1 MARPLQGVGPANY
14 YPTFMKN
21 RLLLVAFFLVVA
33 MHGLLAGGA
42 PSTYFNIYVPP
53 NNDPVKR
60 NVALIVTAIRDSTQ
74 FSITDDGMDGDTDDT
89 VSGMLMAGQSYI
101 LYLKDNGI
109 NDDAKYASGGT
120 LRADGDYF
128 IVQSD
133 KLVYAS
139 MSTDSDWQHDFVAS
153 INKKSVGSK
162 FIIYSPK
169 TSYSNRDLNVF
180 AYQDD
185 TRVTIS
191 RISRSA
197 TNQTGYTDVDMGS
210 PRIVTQATLNV
221 GQDIIYSSTEG
232 RDIMA
237 SGETFLI
244 EANKDIS
251 VQYGALWG
259 NARDGGGYVPS
270 ANGSSSGEL
279 FYFGVPYQAK
289 GEQEIRIVSWDDAN
303 PVSLERYDRGNWVS
317 MDSWTLDTHDP
328 ADWVGKQ
335 NGNATYATVFR
346 VSCAAGKKVSVFE
359 ANWMET
365 GSIGT
370 SDMATMLSSAEGTTS
385 GREFLAYI
393 APPGKEQNAVDPF
406 TGNAIGTNLSHL
418 YLFAS
423 DRDVNVTVTD
433 AATGGSVYSKSFT
446 IAAGRYA
453 DAQVNAA
460 EWMSIY
466 NGTGSNSGPDRPY
479 LLVTAD
485 QNISVLNTNFN
496 DNWMTYFGSSL
507 AHAFSL
513 SIDNGE
519 TSAIPGDTLSLT
531 ASLNLAG
538 SATLENSAVSVKI
551 GSGAIPVCSE
561 LHNGRDGS
569 SIEGTI
575 IGDEEESIINFEGV
589 PDITPLDDYEVETTI
604 ILSPSYNN
612 GESVEDNTVISVETV
627 VSGRVNGQQQES
639 IIVQGI
645 QNNAANTSLL
655 LMNDCSSAAIDGEIT
670 DSWNAVWLDYDNDGW
685 DDLFVTDKD
694 DTQPN
699 ILYRNVNGTLT
710 RVTTG
715 QDALL
720 APRGRTV
727 AAIAADVNNDGF
739 TDLLVVNAT
748 QQPTML
754 YLNNNGTFQPGA
766 NSGLTI
772 HPEYFHGASFADFDN
787 DGLLDILITNF
798 FVTRFHRL
806 YRNTGNNTFRPE
818 TDNAIATTSA
828 RGMAPILGDYNNDGL
843 VDVFV
848 PNGNDSPNSLFQNL
862 GNFRFEA
869 VDAGNVTSDARTSVS
884 AAWGD
889 YDNDGDPDLFVGN
902 SSGQRNDFYVN
913 NGDGSFTAVDTT
925 LLTADGGHS
934 HGARWID
941 INNDTHLDL
950 LVNNDVGRNF
960 LYLSTGSGTFIRKND
975 ELVSADFGNAYGQ
988 AWADYNRDGAQDV
1001 FIATHGME
1009 SNKLFCGNTTSNHWV
1024 GIRLGGTSSNRD
1036 AIGARVSVKSGGKW
1050 THRNVLPVSGIGSQ
1064 SSLTQ
1069 HFGLGGA
1076 TAVDSVTVRWPSGT
1090 VQHVTTGITADVINH
1105 IEETP
1110 GVETT
1115 FLCFDDANGNGR
1127 QDGNERGIENIK
1139 LDVTNFS
1146 SYVVSGKNGLTIV
1159 NLEAGSYTV
1168 DVKSND
1174 YWDLARPID
1183 LAITGSEED
1192 LIVSVPLRVKQA
1204 DYDVSILVVHT
1215 PWRRGFSNQS
1225 VVQLANEGT
1234 RTAYPDDI
1242 TLLYPDYVF
1251 AVQSERSY
1259 TRNGQEYRWTIDSL
1273 APGEVLSFTVT
1284 DSVGLQ
1290 VRTGDVLPFAA
1301 TVNLPESDLDPTNDT
1316 YTDQIEIVGAIDPND
1331 ILVSPRGDGEGGW
1344 IRADQWLTYTVR
1356 FQNVGTFYATNVHL
1370 RNPLSPFL
1378 DKESLEILSTSH
1390 PGSVKLDGDTL
1401 RADYFNI
1408 RLPDSTTNEAG
1419 SHGYLQYRIRA
1430 KQSYDGGER
1439 ITNQAGIVFDF
1450 EEPIITNEVLNTLKY
1465 DEDLGAEKLN
1475 VFPNPATGSCQVN
1488 TNMEF
1493 HQFAEGPLLV
1503 SYTLRNVLGEVIG
1516 QGQLGGTHQARIE
1529 LTDVPAGMCFIDAL
1543 DQQGRRYVGKVM
1555 VR

>member
-1 MARPLQGVGPANY
+1 
-14 YPTFMKN
+14 MKH
-21 RLLLVAFFLVVA
+21 RLLFVVFFLVVSLRS
-33 MHGLLAGGA
+33 LLAGGE

-53 NNDPVKR
+53 NNDAVKR

-101 LYLKDNGI
+101 LYIKDNGI

-120 LRADGDYF
+120 LKADGDYF
-128 IVQSD
+128 IIESD

-153 INKKSVGSK
+153 VNKKSVGSK

-191 RISRSA
+191 KISRST

-210 PRIVTQATLNV
+210 PRIIAQATLDI
-221 GQDIIYSSTEG
+221 GQDIIHYSTEG

-279 FYFGVPYQAK
+279 FYFAVPYQAN

-303 PVSLERYDRGNWVS
+303 PVNLERYHQGNWVS
-317 MDSWTLDTHDP
+317 MRNWNLDTHDP

-335 NGNATYATVFR
+335 NGNATYPTVFR

-370 SDMATMLSSAEGTTS
+370 SDMATMLSSADGTTS
-385 GREFLAYI
+385 GQEFLAYI
-393 APPGKEQNAVDPF
+393 APPGNEHNAVDPF
-406 TGNAIGTNLSHL
+406 TGNKIGASLSHL

-423 DRDVNVTVTD
+423 DQDVNVTVTD
-433 AATGGSVYSKSFT
+433 AATGGTVYNKSFT

-453 DAQVNAA
+453 DAQVSRA
-460 EWMSIY
+460 EWNSIY

-479 LLVTAD
+479 LFVTAD
-485 QNISVLNTNFN
+485 QKISVLNTNFN

-507 AHAFSL
+507 AHAFAL
-513 SIDNGE
+513 SVDGGQ

-531 ASLNLAG
+531 SSLKLEG
-538 SATLENSAVSVKI
+538 TATLENSEVSMKL
-551 GSGAIPVCSE
+551 GSGVIPVSSQ
-561 LHNGRDGS
+561 LRNGRNGS
-569 SIEGTI
+569 SIDGSIVT
-575 IGDEEESIINFEGV
+575 DEEESTITFNGV
-589 PDITPLDDYEVETTI
+589 PDITPSDDYEIETSI
-604 ILSPSYNN
+604 LLSPSFNN
-612 GESVEDNTVISVETV
+612 GESIEDNTVISVETV
-627 VSGRVNGQQQES
+627 VSGEVNGQRQES
-639 IIVQGI
+639 MIVQGI
-645 QNNAANTSLL
+645 QNNATNTSLL
-655 LMNDCSSAAIDGEIT
+655 LMNNCSSAAIDAEYT

-694 DTQPN
+694 ETRPN

-710 RVTTG
+710 KVTSG
-715 QDALL
+715 QNALL
-720 APRGRTV
+720 NPRGRTV

-754 YLNNNGTFQPGA
+754 YLNDNGTFQKGA
-766 NSGLTI
+766 NSGITI

-806 YRNTGNNTFRPE
+806 YKNTGNNTFRLE
-818 TDNAIATTSA
+818 TENAIAATSA
-828 RGMAPILGDYNNDGL
+828 RGMAPILADYNNDGL

-848 PNGNDSPNSLFQNL
+848 PNGNDSPNSFFKNL
-862 GNFRFEA
+862 GNFRFEE
-869 VDAGNVTSDARTSVS
+869 VAGGDITSDARNSVS

-889 YDNDGDPDLFVGN
+889 YDNDGDQDLFVGN

-934 HGARWID
+934 HGAKWID
-941 INNDTHLDL
+941 IDNDTYLDL

-960 LYLSTGSGTFIRKND
+960 LYINNGQGSFRSKTD

-1009 SNKLFCGNTTSNHWV
+1009 TNKLFCGNSTSNHWV

-1050 THRNVLPVSGIGSQ
+1050 THRSVLPVSGIGSQ
-1064 SSLTQ
+1064 NSLTQ
-1069 HFGLGGA
+1069 HFGLGGE
-1076 TAVDSVTVRWPSGT
+1076 TTVDSVTVRWPSGT
-1090 VQHVTTGITADVINH
+1090 VQHVTTGITVDVINH

-1115 FLCFDDANGNGR
+1115 FLCFDDANGNGL
-1127 QDGNERGIENIK
+1127 QDANERGIENIR
-1139 LDVTNFS
+1139 LNITNYS
-1146 SYVVSGKNGLTIV
+1146 SYVVSGSGGVVLV

-1168 DVKSND
+1168 DVRSND
-1174 YWDLARPID
+1174 YWDLAT
-1183 LAITGSEED
+1183 AINLTIAGSEEN
-1192 LIVSVPLRVKQA
+1192 LTVAVPLRAKQA
-1204 DYDVSILVVHT
+1204 DYDVSIIVVHT
-1215 PWRRGFSNQS
+1215 PWRRGFTNQS
-1225 VVQLANEGT
+1225 VVQVANEGT
-1234 RTAYPDDI
+1234 RMAYPDDI

-1251 AVQSERSY
+1251 AVQSERPY
-1259 TRNGQEYRWTIDSL
+1259 TRNGQQYRWLVDSL
-1273 APGEVLSFTVT
+1273 APGEVLSFTVK

-1290 VRTGDVLPFAA
+1290 PRTGDILPFQA
-1301 TVNLPESDLDPTNDT
+1301 TVNLPESDLDPGNNT
-1316 YTDQIEIVGAIDPND
+1316 YSDQLEIVGAIDPND
-1331 ILVSPRGDGEGGW
+1331 ILVSPRGDGEDGW
-1344 IRADQWLTYTVR
+1344 IRGDQWLTYTVR
-1356 FQNVGTFYATNVHL
+1356 FQNVGTFYATNVHIT
-1370 RNPLSPFL
+1370 NPLSPFL
-1378 DKESLEILSTSH
+1378 DTESLEILSTSH
-1390 PGSVKLDGDTL
+1390 QGSVKLDGDIL
-1401 RADYFNI
+1401 RADFFNI
-1408 RLPDSTTNEAG
+1408 LLPDSTTNEEG

-1439 ITNQAGIVFDF
+1439 ITNRAGIVFDF
-1450 EEPIITNEVLNTLKY
+1450 EDAIVTNEVLNTLKY
-1465 DEDLGAEKLN
+1465 DEDQGAEKLN
-1475 VFPNPATGSCQVN
+1475 IFPNPASGSCQVN
-1488 TNMEF
+1488 TNMDF
-1493 HQFAEGPLLV
+1493 HQFTDGPLLV
-1503 SYTLRNVLGEVIG
+1503 SYTIRNVLGEVISHG
-1516 QGQLGGTHQARIE
+1516 HLGGTHQARID
-1529 LTDVPAGMCFIDAL
+1529 LTDLPTGMCFIDAL
-1543 DQQGRRYVGKVM
+1543 DQQGKRYVGKVM
-1555 VR
+1555 IR